1 MSQNSPAH
9 TRVIL
14 LACSALALVL
24 LPFWSSDQYQL
35 HLAALIAVYWV
46 LIAGLNLVVGYTGQ
60 LSIGHVGLLSI
71 GAYAFCI
78 LAGKMG
84 LNPYLAV
91 VVSGGLGGLCGLAL
105 GLPSLRLPGFYF
117 AMATMAFALIVNEVI
132 LAQVDLTGGG
142 VGLVGPL
149 FPEPFDSPAG
159 FYYLSLAIAAV
170 VTLLTWNV
178 ARSMWGRALISVRD
192 NPVTALSVG
201 VPVFRAKLVVFVFS
215 GVTAGVAGALFAS
228 LQSYITPE
236 TFVFDLSMFF
246 FVCIIIGGRG
256 SILGPLLGTVVLTAL
271 PEMVASLA
279 KLGNFFY
286 GLLLLIVVLVIPEGI
301 GRMLEKVYERFR
313 PRRVQSVAI
322 SPELERLGRSIA
334 NGASAQPA
342 TKTDA
347 SRPGAALR
355 AVGIGKQFGGLVA
368 LDDVSLTLLPGQVHG
383 LIGPNG
389 SGKTTML
396 NLLSGYYEPSSGKVS
411 YLHQEIGKATVQE
424 RARMGVARTFQKPRL
439 LPDLSVLDNVMLG
452 SWTHSKAGF
461 MDSALGLPA
470 VRAED
475 LRLREQAIEL
485 LHGVGLGAVMHW
497 RANLL
502 DHAQQ
507 RFLEIA
513 RGLALKPRF
522 ILLDEPAG
530 GLTGV
535 EIEHLGAVIRAIRNA
550 GIGVL
555 LVEHHTDFVFRVC
568 DHVTALNVGRM
579 IMHGKPEEVRN
590 DPEVIRVY
598 LGA

>member
-1 MSQNSPAH
+1 MTLTHPSQKRA
-9 TRVIL
+9 V
-14 LACSALALVL
+14 ALAVAACALLL
-24 LPFWSSDQYQL
+24 LPFWAADQYQL

-71 GAYAFCI
+71 GSYAFCI
-78 LAGKMG
+78 LVGKWGLDPYTSTAVAGM
-84 LNPYLAV
+84 
-91 VVSGGLGGLCGLAL
+91 LGGLCGLAL
-105 GLPSLRLPGFYF
+105 GLPALRLPGFYF
-117 AMATMAFALIVNEVI
+117 AMATMAFALIVNEII
-132 LAQVDLTGGG
+132 LAQVGLTGGG
-142 VGLVGPL
+142 VGLMGPL
-149 FPEPFDSPAG
+149 YPEPFDSPVG
-159 FYYLSLAIAAV
+159 FYYLALAVSAF
-170 VTLLTWNV
+170 VTLLTWNI
-178 ARSMWGRALISVRD
+178 ARSMWGRGLMAVRD
-192 NPVTALSVG
+192 NPVTAQSVG

-215 GVTAGVAGALFAS
+215 GVTAGVSGALFAS

-286 GLLLLIVVLVIPEGI
+286 GLLLLLVVLLIPEGI
-301 GRMLEKVYERFR
+301 GRMLEKVYEKFR
-313 PRRVQSVAI
+313 PRKQQSVAI
-322 SPELERLGRSIA
+322 TPELGRLE
-334 NGASAQPA
+334 SAIVAA
-342 TKTDA
+342 TAVAGHPDA
-347 SRPGAALR
+347 RNPGAALR
-355 AVGIGKQFGGLVA
+355 AIDISKQFGGLVA
-368 LDDVSLTLLPGQVHG
+368 LDDVSITLTPGRVHG

-396 NLLSGYYEPSSGKVS
+396 NMLCGYYQPTKGTVNFRHKD
-411 YLHQEIGKATVQE
+411 IGNAPVQE
-424 RARMGVARTFQKPRL
+424 RARMGIARTFQKPRL
-439 LPDLSVLDNVMLG
+439 VPDLTVLENVMLG
-452 SWTHSKAGF
+452 AWQHSRAGF
-461 MDSALGLPA
+461 VDAAFGLPS

-475 LRLREQAIEL
+475 MRIRERATEL
-485 LHGVGLGAVMHW
+485 LCGVGLGAVMHW

-513 RGLALKPRF
+513 RGLALGPQY

-535 EIEHLGAVIRAIRNA
+535 EIDQLGTVIRTIRKA
-550 GIGVL
+550 GVGVL

-568 DHVTALNVGRM
+568 DDVTALNVGRM
-579 IMHGKPEEVRN
+579 IRHGSPAEVRH